1 MYFENQ
7 LDTRMGS
14 IYCWL
19 FIMILLCNGITSVSA
34 VAQDRPPNIVII
46 ITDDQGWGDLSLHGN
61 RNIYTPHLDR
71 LASRGAQFT
80 DFYVQ
85 PVCSPTRAELL
96 TGRYSARCGVYSTS
110 RGGERL
116 DLNEVTLAEYFK
128 SAGYATA
135 AFGKWHNGM
144 QYPYHPNGR
153 GFDEFYGFC
162 SGHWGNYFSPM
173 LEHNGK
179 IVQGNGYLPDDLTD
193 RALQFMEQQRDAPF
207 LVYVAYNTPHA
218 PMQVPDVWW
227 EQVINRPIH
236 LRHSLRENI
245 PFTRAAIAMCEN
257 IDSNVGRMMHKLSD
271 LDLEEE
277 TIVIYLHDNG
287 PNSYRWNGGMKG
299 RKGSTDEGGV
309 RSPLFIRWPAQIE
322 AGTQV
327 HQLAAVVDILPTLTD
342 LTQIPTGLSGAQPWD
357 GMTLAKYLTQSDAT
371 TIDRLVFNHWR
382 QRVSV
387 RNTQYRLDHEGRL
400 FDLKNDRAQKTN
412 IADTQPV
419 VFNYLSKAK
428 KQFEKEV
435 VSELPAQDP
444 RPFLLGHP
452 NYSTT
457 QIPARDGRAFGNI
470 RRSDNSPNC
479 SFFTNWI
486 NTSDSMTW
494 DVEVMQNG
502 LYGVTLYYTCPDSD
516 VGSNI
521 MLSHGSH
528 HIKAQ
533 VTEGWDPPLRGENED
548 RVPRTNSYIKDFR
561 PMPLGQMQLTKGRDL
576 LILKAT
582 AIPGKQ
588 VMDMRLLMFER
599 LD

>member
-1 MYFENQ
+1 
-7 LDTRMGS
+7 
-14 IYCWL
+14 
-19 FIMILLCNGITSVSA
+19 MILIGNGITSFSS
-34 VAQDRPPNIVII
+34 VAQERPPNIII
-46 ITDDQGWGDLSLHGN
+46 VITDDQGWGDLSLHGN
-61 RNIYTPHLDR
+61 RNIFTPHLDR
-71 LASRGAQFT
+71 LAEGGAQFT

-116 DLNEVTLAEYFK
+116 DLDEVTLAEYFN

-173 LEHNGK
+173 LEHNGE
-179 IVQGNGYLPDDLTD
+179 IVQGTGYLPDDLTD
-193 RALQFMEQQRDAPF
+193 RALQFMEQQRDKPF
-207 LVYVAYNTPHA
+207 LIYVAYNTPHA
-218 PMQVPDVWW
+218 PMQVPDAWW
-227 EQVINRPIH
+227 DKVINRPIH

-257 IDSNVGRMMHKLSD
+257 IDSNVGRVMHKLSD
-271 LDLEEE
+271 LKLEEE
-277 TIVIYLHDNG
+277 TIIVYLHDNG

-309 RSPLFIRWPAQIE
+309 RSPLFIHWPAQIE

-327 HQLAAVVDILPTLTD
+327 NQLAAVVDILPTLTD
-342 LTQIPTGLSGAQPWD
+342 LTQIPITLSGAQSWD
-357 GMTLAKYLTQSDAT
+357 GMSLAKYLIQSNAT
-371 TIDRLVFNHWR
+371 MVDRLVFNHWR

-400 FDLKNDRAQKTN
+400 FDLKKDRAQKIN
-412 IADTQPV
+412 IADTQLTV
-419 VFNYLSKAK
+419 YNYLTKAQE
-428 KQFEKEV
+428 QFKKEV
-435 VSELPAQDP
+435 VHELPTEDP

-452 NYSTT
+452 NYSIT
-457 QIPARDGRAFGNI
+457 QIPARDGRPFGNI
-470 RRSDNSPNC
+470 QRSDNSPNC

-486 NTSDSMTW
+486 TTSDSMTW
-494 DVEVMQNG
+494 DIEVLQNG
-502 LYGVTLYYTCPDSD
+502 LYEVTLYYTCPKSD
-516 VGSNI
+516 AGSTI
-521 MLSHGSH
+521 MLSHGGHDIS
-528 HIKAQ
+528 AQ

-548 RVPRTNSYIKDFR
+548 RVPRTNSYVKDFR
-561 PMPLGQMQLTKGRDL
+561 PMPLGKMQLVKGRDL
-576 LILKAT
+576 LTLKAT
-582 AIPGKQ
+582 SVPGRQ
-588 VMDMRLLMFER
+588 VVDMRLLLFER